1 MIGGSRR
8 KIERAPPE
16 RNLKIPRKLQVL
28 ASEHAKRGL

>member
-16 RNLKIPRKLQVL
+16 RKIPRKLL